1 MFRFPRW
8 TSGSLR
14 IPTQS
19 STVAIKRARIKTVP
33 RCELPPS
40 DFSLS
45 KLTCVRYRTALIV
58 TVPILVVAGIEAS
71 GLLVPKAVLDR
82 LNAHQKDWADFK
94 KNRAELNK
102 KLGENAQTPDLPKAT
117 KGGNSNTTSAPP
129 IWIPIPIWTTLKKA
143 PEYKATDPE
152 WKEFL
157 KLEQDPDR
165 VQKLKDGI
173 ARNVAT
179 SILDGLAPPVERAW
193 GFDGKVSCD
202 SGHIDFVFPFSPP
215 NIYERP
221 GLLVTTSGIKWTS
234 QELPDDRG
242 RRFYRIFH
250 PTVFAQAFW
259 AGGKAFY
266 RYHYNSFEKWISER
280 LGEQPKK
287 SPSKTA
293 SKGFKGFSAAEQ
305 ALLKKAFTISSS
317 LTSIDLQDA
326 SELLKVLL
334 PPPSPKSAMEAA
346 VNAYKRKQTHMQVT
360 KWKECPRGGCYLTGH
375 VDIRGTKA
383 TIRASVKAIYIPSQD
398 IFLGSPI
405 IGEAIVMPK
414 LSMMTA
420 DKLKM
425 EKLKAESEGVR
436 SAPESAETD
445 RERLQEKMKAE
456 RAKRVNELLKR
467 LEKDKTEKAK
477 RVGKLWERLEKDN
490 AALGKDDSGL
500 EKAKTESQPDDGLP
514 PKERQQEVDVAR
526 AESAKSVE
534 EAKEEALRVLQK
546 SKTETQPEPHQ
557 TGERV
562 KIDAAKRNSGQGPP
576 DEK

>member
-1 MFRFPRW
+1 MRRGPTPTSAFFPANFC
-8 TSGSLR
+8 L
-14 IPTQS
+14 
-19 STVAIKRARIKTVP
+19 
-33 RCELPPS
+33 
-40 DFSLS
+40 
-45 KLTCVRYRTALIV
+45 RYRTALIF
-58 TVPILVVAGIEAS
+58 TAPFLIAASIEAS
-71 GLLVPKAVLDR
+71 ELLVPKEVQDH
-82 LNAHQKDWADFK
+82 LNALGKDWDDFK
-94 KNRAELNK
+94 KKRAELDK
-102 KLGENAQTPDLPKAT
+102 ELGRNVQSPDLSKVA
-117 KGGNSNTTSAPP
+117 KGGHSKLPLPAP

-165 VQKLKDGI
+165 VKKLKDGI

-179 SILDGLAPPVERAW
+179 GILDGLPPPVERAW
-193 GFDGKVSCD
+193 GFDGKVSYD
-202 SGHIDFVFPFSPP
+202 SGQIDFVFPLSPP

-221 GLLVTTSGIKWTS
+221 CLLITTSGIKWTS

-266 RYHYNSFEKWISER
+266 RYHYNSVEKWISER
-280 LGEQPKK
+280 FGEQPKK
-287 SPSKTA
+287 SQSKTV
-293 SKGFKGFSAAEQ
+293 SRGFKGFSAAEQ

-317 LTSIDLQDA
+317 PTSIDIQDP

-334 PPPSPKSAMEAA
+334 PPPAPKSAMEAA
-346 VNAYKRKQTHMQVT
+346 VNAYKRKQTHMQVA

-383 TIRASVKAIYIPSQD
+383 TIRVSVKAIYIPSQD

-420 DKLKM
+420 DKLKI
-425 EKLKAESEGVR
+425 EKLKAETEELRPG
-436 SAPESAETD
+436 PESALTD

-467 LEKDKTEKAK
+467 PEKDETEKGK
-477 RVGKLWERLEKDN
+477 RVNKLWERLETDK
-490 AALGKDDSGL
+490 AALEKDESGL
-500 EKAKTESQPDDGLP
+500 EKAKTESRTEEGLTS
-514 PKERQQEVDVAR
+514 KEGQKEMDVAR
-526 AESAKSVE
+526 TESTKSVE
-534 EAKEEALRVLQK
+534 EAKEEVPTALQK
-546 SKTETQPEPHQ
+546 SKTESQPETDPK
-557 TGERV
+557 EESM
-562 KIDAAKRNSGQGPP
+562 KIEATDRNSGQGPP

>member
-14 IPTQS
+14 IPTHNGTI
-19 STVAIKRARIKTVP
+19 TVKRARIKTVP
-33 RCELPPS
+33 RYGAN
-40 DFSLS
+40 DFNLFPADI
-45 KLTCVRYRTALIV
+45 YRFRTTIFFTGPLLI
-58 TVPILVVAGIEAS
+58 LAGIQAS
-71 GLLVPKAVLDR
+71 KLLVPKDVRDHLET
-82 LNAHQKDWADFK
+82 LEKDWDDFK
-94 KNRAELNK
+94 KKRAELDK
-102 KLGENAQTPDLPKAT
+102 ELGRNIQNSELSNIA
-117 KGGNSNTTSAPP
+117 KGGNSKPPVFAP

-143 PEYKATDPE
+143 PEYKPTDLE

-165 VQKLKDGI
+165 VKKLKREI
-173 ARNVAT
+173 ARTVAT
-179 SILDGLAPPVERAW
+179 GILDGLPPPVERAW

-280 LGEQPKK
+280 FGEQPKK

-346 VNAYKRKQTHMQVT
+346 VNAYKRKQTHMQVA

-420 DKLKM
+420 DKLKI
-425 EKLKAESEGVR
+425 EKLKAESDGVR
-436 SAPESAETD
+436 SAPESAQTD

-456 RAKRVNELLKR
+456 RAKRVSELLKR
-467 LEKDKTEKAK
+467 LEKDETEKAK
-477 RVGKLWERLEKDN
+477 RVSKLWERLEKDN
-490 AALGKDDSGL
+490 AALGKDGSGL
-500 EKAKTESQPDDGLP
+500 EKAKTESQPDEGLT
-514 PKERQQEVDVAR
+514 PKERQKKMDVAR

-546 SKTETQPEPHQ
+546 PKTETQPEPHQ
-557 TGERV
+557 TDEGV
-562 KIDAAKRNSGQGPP
+562 KIDAAKPNSGQGPP